1 MTVSASSPGRERQ
14 KGQIKVSAT
23 VRNFIDEE
31 RAAMGELPRDR
42 VRAVTIRRM
51 LVDTGAL
58 HLALPADIVAA
69 LGLRMTREMRV
80 NTAAGPATMRF
91 FTGVGL
97 EVSGR
102 SSVFSCL
109 ELPVGTVPLLGAIP
123 MEELGLQPDLMNQT
137 LILLPEEGPDNF
149 HLMY

>member
-1 MTVSASSPGRERQ
+1 M
-14 KGQIKVSAT
+14 GQINVSAT

-31 RAAMGELPRDR
+31 RAAMGEIPEER
-42 VRAVTIRRM
+42 IRSVSIRTM

-58 HLALPADIVAA
+58 HLGLPADIVAA
-69 LGLRMTREMRV
+69 LGVPVQREMRV
-80 NTAAGPATMRF
+80 NTASGTVTMRF
-91 FTGVGL
+91 LNAVRIELF
-97 EVSGR
+97 GR
-102 SSVFSCL
+102 SGVFSCL

-123 MEELGLQPDLMNQT
+123 MEEMGLQPDLMNQT